1 MADLSPAGSGL
12 PSAPFPG
19 RHGNGRL
26 LSETLLPLELAPRT
40 QLQLAAVS
48 RWNAVRGIRVGLCA
62 AALLLLLIG
71 ANLATPIYPY
81 LQSRLGLT
89 ALDTTVLFTVYVF
102 ALVPVLAAVGH
113 WSDLLGRR
121 ALILP
126 AVALAAGGDAI
137 FATAGSFWQL
147 AAGRAVQGVAV
158 GMSTGA
164 AGAALGDLLPE
175 RPTLAAKLTLAC
187 SAGGVALGPIVGAV
201 LSDGALGGD
210 NPLLMPFLVHAVAL
224 LALCVPLALVHPRMP
239 GRRRPPASPPRITTP
254 AHLRPRRL
262 ALPARGRREF
272 LLAAGAGFVSYAVFG
287 VYLSLAPAF
296 SAKLLHSG
304 SHLTGAVVAALLLG
318 SSAAV
323 QLLVPPTSDRLVI
336 ALGMT
341 GLAAGLGLVVAA
353 QYTGTPALLFIG
365 SVLGGACQGVAFRSL
380 FTSAVA
386 AMDPERR
393 GGELSTLW
401 VIVYLGSSLPIV
413 AVGALTQRYGLL
425 PAVSG
430 FGVVAA
436 LACLTLAGAVLR
448 PARR

>member
-19 RHGNGRL
+19 RHGSGRL
-26 LSETLLPLELAPRT
+26 LSEALLPLELAPRT

-147 AAGRAVQGVAV
+147 AAGRAVQGIAV

-164 AGAALGDLLPE
+164 AGAALGDLLPD

-187 SAGGVALGPIVGAV
+187 SAGGVALGPIVGAT
-201 LSDGALGGD
+201 LSGGA
-210 NPLLMPFLVHAVAL
+210 NPLLTPFLVHALAL

-239 GRRRPPASPPRITTP
+239 GRRRPPASPPRVTTP

-262 ALPARGRREF
+262 ALPASGRREF

-341 GLAAGLGLVVAA
+341 GLAAGLALVVAA

-436 LACLTLAGAVLR
+436 LACMTLAVGVLR
-448 PARR
+448 PGRR

>member
-1 MADLSPAGSGL
+1 MADLSPAGPGL
-12 PSAPFPG
+12 PTAQYPV
-19 RHGNGRL
+19 RR
-26 LSETLLPLELAPRT
+26 LSEALLPLELAPRT
-40 QLQLAAVS
+40 QLQLSAIS
-48 RWNAVRGIRVGLCA
+48 RWNAVRGIRVGLVA

-71 ANLATPIYPY
+71 ANLATPIYPV
-81 LQSRLGLT
+81 LQQRLGLT
-89 ALDTTVLFTVYVF
+89 ALDTTILFTVYVF

-113 WSDLLGRR
+113 WSDHLGRR
-121 ALILP
+121 AMILP
-126 AVALAAGGDAI
+126 AVTLAAAGDAL
-137 FATAGSFWQL
+137 FATAGSFGQL
-147 AAGRAVQGVAV
+147 AAGRAVQGIAV
-158 GMSTGA
+158 GLSTGA
-164 AGAALGDLLPE
+164 AGAALGDLLPDHQ
-175 RPTLAAKLTLAC
+175 TLAAKLTLAC
-187 SAGGVALGPIVGAV
+187 SAGGVALGPIVGA
-201 LSDGALGGD
+201 LLAGGS
-210 NPLLMPFLVHAVAL
+210 NPLLTPFLVHAVAL

-239 GRRRPPASPPRITTP
+239 GGMRPEAAPPRITTP

-262 ALPARGRREF
+262 ALPATGRREF

-318 SSAAV
+318 SSALA
-323 QLLVPPTSDRLVI
+323 QLLVPPTADRLVI

-341 GLAAGLGLVVAA
+341 GLAAGLGMVVAA
-353 QYTGTPALLFIG
+353 GYTGTPALLFIG

-393 GGELSTLW
+393 GSELSALW

-413 AVGALTQRYGLL
+413 AVGALVRSYGLL

-430 FGVVAA
+430 FAA
-436 LACLTLAGAVLR
+436 LAAVACLGLAGAVVQRR
-448 PARR
+448 PAA